1 MAFKTAFTAA
11 LKGLTSVDPN
21 GVQFLLFSDD
31 DVRKLSVAKIT
42 NTQSFD
48 SMGNATK
55 GGLYDPALGPVRDRN
70 ELCATCTN
78 PLLHCSGHFGHIELP
93 LVVVNPFFIKNIYTL
108 FRISCLKC
116 CKIQMDDKMKTLLTL
131 QLQLLDAGHV
141 TAALDLEIF
150 FNNDTLSME
159 DNGGNPKVLRKYQKM
174 LKNKDPVA
182 ETFHNKSSDRLRAKF
197 VSNIFK
203 SINTSKKCLY
213 CSAKILKV
221 TTSENRI
228 MHTIISN
235 DKETKGIKILMP
247 DEIKRYCTSIAQND
261 EAILKECIPVLK
273 HSKTVPATDIFF
285 MEIVPV
291 LPPSLRPCNVLKGEL
306 VEHPQNNIYKSI
318 MTMAYNARA
327 VLQVLASPN
336 QKTVNNLEQGPRQAY
351 ESVYGASAAEKL
363 HNVWQ
368 ALQKHVNY
376 ILNCEGQGL
385 SSLGLKQVLERKAGV
400 IRMHMMGK
408 RVNFAARSVITPD
421 PNVDI
426 DEIGVPDAF
435 ATKLT
440 YPVPVTEWNV
450 EELRKM
456 VINGPNKHPGAEK
469 LEIENGRMIL
479 IPPDS
484 IQKRKSLA
492 KRLLTPDE
500 YKKSSLKIVHRHLV
514 NGDVLI
520 LNRQPTLHKPSMM
533 AHRARILK
541 GEKTLRLHY
550 ANCKSYNA
558 DFDGDE
564 MNAHFPQ
571 KEIARSEAYHVMSV
585 RKQYLVPK
593 DGTPLSGLIQDH
605 VIAGV
610 KMSLRGTFFTKS
622 DYQQLVF
629 QALTNHSG
637 EIKLLPPTILKPM
650 VLWSGKQVLSTIII
664 NSIPKGKSYL
674 SLTSYAKISAKAW
687 QKTPPRPWKAGGSN
701 LVGNNMTE
709 AEVVIQK
716 GELLSGVLDKT
727 HYGATPYGLVHC
739 MYELYG
745 GDSSSSLLSSFSK
758 MFSFYLQWIGFTLGV
773 KDILVVEEANKK
785 RDDVISLVRNT
796 GKIAAA
802 KATELPVDVN
812 ETTLKDTIEE
822 MMQKDPKFR
831 ANLDRQY
838 KNVLDTHTNSIN
850 TACLSE
856 GLLEKFP
863 YNNLQLMVQS
873 GAKGSTVNTMQI
885 SCLLGQ
891 IELEGKR
898 PPLMISGRSLPSFPP
913 YDVSPRAGGFIDGRF
928 MTGIQPQEFFFHCMA
943 GREGLI
949 DTAVKTSRSG
959 YLQRCLIKH
968 LEGLS
973 VGYDHTVRDSDSSVV
988 QFAYGEDGLD
998 VLKCQFLKEK
1008 QFEFLDVNADA
1019 VVSKSVLKTL
1029 KEDADTKSIAKA
1041 EKLLKKWK
1049 KKHGDPLAKVRTS
1062 PFAKF
1067 SMVARNNIDLDEKPT
1082 NETRDPYYWELE
1094 KMWRSLDEE
1103 ERQQYARK
1111 SCPDPIPSKILPECK
1126 FGVINEQ
1133 LDCIIQ
1139 NYLKNRKESG
1149 YTKLTDKEKFSEVI
1163 NAKYLESMADPGEP
1177 VGLLAAQSIGE
1188 PSTQMTLNTFHFAG
1202 RGDMNVTLG
1211 IPRLREILMTASAK
1225 LKTPNMD
1232 IPFKDLPN
1240 LNKKAERLR
1249 QKLNRVTVADVLE
1262 KIDVE
1267 CEIVTEPNR
1276 QLKTTLKFW
1285 FLPKSQYKTQ
1295 YAVKPKQI
1303 INHMSRKFFSEMFA
1317 AVRKQAKTSS
1327 GIVWSAE
1334 KEKKRRRRDEDDEED
1349 VAEEAT
1355 AAKEPAADPEDD
1367 SSDDEPNN
1375 DDDDATQV
1383 KKRNKRAEEQEY
1395 EDPESEEEEKSDDEE
1410 LNDDP
1415 TKDSEDADKGNDE
1428 EVSAADK
1435 TLMNEVVGKIDSA
1448 TNYCFDTKNHQWCEL
1463 TVLFP
1468 ISFLKVDLSQALRD
1482 AAAKSVIHE
1491 VKNIKRAIT
1500 NRERNILYLKTEGI
1514 NIVEMFKYDDL
1525 LHIDKLYSNDV
1536 HAIARTYGIE
1546 AANKVIIKEIQNVF
1560 NVYGITVDPRHLSLV
1575 ADYMT
1580 YNGIFEPM
1588 SRKGMESSTSPLQ
1601 QMSFESSLIFLKEAV
1616 LNAKVDN
1623 IHSASSCVM
1632 LGQPCRIGTGAFDVR
1647 PLIPQA
1653 NSKKKFVD
1661 IEEE

>member
-31 DVRKLSVAKIT
+31 DIRKLSVAKIT
-42 NTQSFD
+42 NTQTFD

-55 GGLYDPALGPVRDRN
+55 GGLYDPALGPIRDRN
-70 ELCATCTN
+70 ELCGTCSN
-78 PLLHCSGHFGHIELP
+78 PLLHCQGHFGHIELP
-93 LVVVNPFFIKNIYTL
+93 LVVVNPLFIKNIYTL

-116 CKIQMDDKMKTLLTL
+116 CKMQLNDKMKTLLTL
-131 QLQLLDAGHV
+131 QLQLVDVGQV
-141 TAALDLEIF
+141 TAALDLENLY
-150 FNNDTLSME
+150 NNDAIWGDKK
-159 DNGGNPKVLRKYQKM
+159 DNVPKIIRKYQKL
-174 LKNKDPVA
+174 LKQNDPVA
-182 ETFHNKSSDRLRAKF
+182 ETFSNKNSDRLRSKI
-197 VSNIFK
+197 VNNVFK
-203 SINTSKKCLY
+203 SVSTSKLCLH
-213 CSAKILKV
+213 CKGRIIKV

-228 MHTIISN
+228 MHTFISDN
-235 DKETKGIKILMP
+235 KETKGIKILMP
-247 DEIKRYCTSIAQND
+247 DEIKRYCTSIAQNNED
-261 EAILKECIPVLK
+261 ILKECFPILK
-273 HSKTVPATDIFF
+273 HSKTDPATNIFF
-285 MEIVPV
+285 MEIIPV
-291 LPPSLRPCNVLKGEL
+291 IPPSLRPCNVLRGEV
-306 VEHPQNNIYKSI
+306 VEHPQNNIYKAI
-318 MTMAYNARA
+318 MTMSYNARA
-327 VLQVLASPN
+327 VLQVLASPT
-336 QKTVNNLEQGPRQAY
+336 QKTVDNLDQEPRQAY
-351 ESVYGASAAEKL
+351 ESVHGASAAEKL
-363 HNVWQ
+363 HTVWQ
-368 ALQKHVNY
+368 DLQKYVNF
-376 ILNCEGQGL
+376 ILNCEGQSL
-385 SSLGLKQVLERKAGV
+385 TSLGLKQVIEKKTGV

-426 DEIGVPDAF
+426 DEIGIPDAF

-469 LEIENGRMIL
+469 LEIENGRVIL
-479 IPPDS
+479 IPADS
-484 IQKRKSLA
+484 IQKRKSIA

-520 LNRQPTLHKPSMM
+520 LNRQPSLHKPSMM

-571 KEIARSEAYHVMSV
+571 KEIARSEAYHIMSV

-605 VIAGV
+605 VISGV
-610 KMSLRGTFFTKS
+610 KMSLRGTFFTKT

-629 QALTNHSG
+629 QALSNHRG

-664 NSIPKGKSYL
+664 NSIPKGKPYL
-674 SLTSYAKISAKAW
+674 SLTSNAKISSKAW
-687 QKTPPRPWKAGGSN
+687 QKTPPRPWKAGGSK
-701 LVGNNMTE
+701 LEGDNMTE
-709 AEVVIQK
+709 AEVIIQK

-745 GDSSSSLLSSFSK
+745 GDSSSALLSSFSK
-758 MFSFYLQWIGFTLGV
+758 VFSFYLQWIGFTLGV

-785 RDDVISLVRNT
+785 RDDYISLVRNT

-802 KATELPVDVN
+802 KATDLPVDVDDN
-812 ETTLKDTIEE
+812 TLKETIEE

-838 KNVLDTHTNSIN
+838 KNLLDTHTNSIN
-850 TACLSE
+850 TACLTE

-973 VGYDHTVRDSDSSVV
+973 VGYDHTVRDGDGSVI

-998 VLKCQFLKEK
+998 VLKCQFLKGK
-1008 QFEFLDVNADA
+1008 QFGFLDVNAGA
-1019 VVSKSVLKTL
+1019 VVSKSVINTL
-1029 KEDADTKSIAKA
+1029 KEDSDNKSIAKA
-1041 EKLLKKWK
+1041 QKSLKKWK
-1049 KKHGDPLAKVRTS
+1049 KKHGDPFAKVRTS
-1062 PFAKF
+1062 PFTEF
-1067 SMVARNNIDLDEKPT
+1067 SKVARNNIDLDEKPT
-1082 NETRDPYYWELE
+1082 DETRDPYYWELE

-1111 SCPDPIPSKILPECK
+1111 KCPDPIPSKISPEFK
-1126 FGVINEQ
+1126 FGAINEQ
-1133 LDCIIQ
+1133 LDGIIHS
-1139 NYLKNRKESG
+1139 YLKNRKENAF
-1149 YTKLTDKEKFSEVI
+1149 TKLTDKEKFTEVI

-1211 IPRLREILMTASAK
+1211 IPRLREILMTASLK

-1232 IPFKDLPN
+1232 IPFKDLPD

-1262 KIDVE
+1262 KIDVD

-1285 FLPKSQYKTQ
+1285 FLPKAQYKTQ

-1303 INHMSRKFFSEMFA
+1303 INHMARKFFAEMFV
-1317 AVRKQAKTSS
+1317 AVRKQARTSS
-1327 GIVWSAE
+1327 GVVWSAE
-1334 KEKKRRRRDEDDEED
+1334 KKKRPRRRDEDDEED
-1349 VAEEAT
+1349 VGEEAP
-1355 AAKEPAADPEDD
+1355 AEKEPAADPDD
-1367 SSDDEPNN
+1367 SSDDEPTN

-1395 EDPESEEEEKSDDEE
+1395 EDPESEDEEKSDDEDM
-1410 LNDDP
+1410 NDDQAG
-1415 TKDSEDADKGNDE
+1415 DNDNADKDNGEAAD
-1428 EVSAADK
+1428 VSAADK
-1435 TLMNEVVGKIDSA
+1435 TTMHEVVSKIDSA
-1448 TNYCFDTKNHQWCEL
+1448 TNYSFDTKNHQWCEL

-1468 ISFLKVDLSQALRD
+1468 IAFLKVDLSQALRD
-1482 AAAKSVIHE
+1482 AAAKSVIRE

-1500 NRERNILYLKTEGI
+1500 NRENNVLFLKTDGI

-1525 LHIDKLYSNDV
+1525 LHVDKLYSNDV

-1546 AANKVIIKEIQNVF
+1546 AANKVIIKEIKNVF
-1560 NVYGITVDPRHLSLV
+1560 NVYGITVDPRHLSLI

-1580 YNGIFEPM
+1580 YNGVFEPM
-1588 SRKGMESSTSPLQ
+1588 SRKGMEASTSPLQ
-1601 QMSFESSLIFLKEAV
+1601 QMSFESSIVFLKEAV
-1616 LNAKVDN
+1616 LNAKVDK
-1623 IHSASSCVM
+1623 ITSASSCLM
-1632 LGQPCRIGTGAFDVR
+1632 LGQPCRCGTGAFDVR
-1647 PLIPQA
+1647 PLIKPI
-1653 NSKKKFVD
+1653 NNKKKFD
-1661 IEEE
+1661 EDE